1 MTIFLLFWLVVRQ
14 TAQLE
19 AALQTNLF
27 FFSFSLSFLC
37 RNLKGLSA
45 KASF

>member
-27 FFSFSLSFLC
+27 FFFLLLVFSL
-37 RNLKGLSA
+37 
-45 KASF
+45 